1 MKHFTYATSGTC
13 SKQIDFDID
22 EKGCL
27 HNVVFIGGC
36 NGNLQ
41 GIGQLVEGEDAARI
55 SGRLCGLRCGYKARP
70 EERAPARA
78 DGVPMMK
85 PQSAYGRV
93 TQLFPKG
100 KEACVEGNAPPAW
113 CYGHYL
119 ST

>member
-1 MKHFTYATSGTC
+1 MKPSC
-13 SKQIDFDID
+13 SSCARAFREEWSRDT
-22 EKGCL
+22 
-27 HNVVFIGGC
+27 
-36 NGNLQ
+36 
-41 GIGQLVEGEDAARI
+41 DA
-55 SGRLCGLRCGYKARP
+55 LRCGYRARS

-93 TQLFPKG
+93 TRLFPKG

>member
-1 MKHFTYATSGTC
+1 MNIRKTITSEIEWNTI
-13 SKQIDFDID
+13 K
-22 EKGCL
+22 K
-27 HNVVFIGGC
+27 
-36 NGNLQ
+36 
-41 GIGQLVEGEDAARI
+41 
-55 SGRLCGLRCGYKARP
+55 
-70 EERAPARA
+70 ARA

>member
-1 MKHFTYATSGTC
+1 
-13 SKQIDFDID
+13 
-22 EKGCL
+22 
-27 HNVVFIGGC
+27 
-36 NGNLQ
+36 
-41 GIGQLVEGEDAARI
+41 
-55 SGRLCGLRCGYKARP
+55 
-70 EERAPARA
+70 
-78 DGVPMMK
+78 MMK

>member
-1 MKHFTYATSGTC
+1 MEPSC
-13 SKQIDFDID
+13 SSCAHAFREEWSRDT
-22 EKGCL
+22 
-27 HNVVFIGGC
+27 
-36 NGNLQ
+36 
-41 GIGQLVEGEDAARI
+41 DA
-55 SGRLCGLRCGYKARP
+55 LRCGYRARS

-119 ST
+119 STQPKQGALCVLSAGDSLPALTMAG

>member
-1 MKHFTYATSGTC
+1 MKPSC
-13 SKQIDFDID
+13 SSCAHAFREEWSRDT
-22 EKGCL
+22 
-27 HNVVFIGGC
+27 
-36 NGNLQ
+36 
-41 GIGQLVEGEDAARI
+41 DA
-55 SGRLCGLRCGYKARP
+55 LRCGYKAKP

-78 DGVPMMK
+78 DGFAMMK